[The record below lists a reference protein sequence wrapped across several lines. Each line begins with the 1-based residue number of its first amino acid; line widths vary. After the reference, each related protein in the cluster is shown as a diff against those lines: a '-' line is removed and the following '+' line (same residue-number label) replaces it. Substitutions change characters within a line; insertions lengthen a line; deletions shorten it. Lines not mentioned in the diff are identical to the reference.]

1 MLRDPKKLNEKEAL
15 FVERNK
21 DKIDKE
27 KEGVSDALI
36 RGNTNPTLK
45 ELAEKFDDMV
55 YNEEDV
61 MSPAKIRRRKK
72 YKMNMTNKR

>member
-36 RGNTNPTLK
+36 RGKTNPTLK

-55 YNEEDV
+55 YNDEDF
-61 MSPAKIRRRKK
+61 MSEAKIRRRKK

>member
-1 MLRDPKKLNEKEAL
+1 MLRDPKKLSEKEAL

-27 KEGVSDALI
+27 KEGVSDVLI

-45 ELAEKFDDMV
+45 ELA
-55 YNEEDV
+55 
-61 MSPAKIRRRKK
+61 
-72 YKMNMTNKR
+72 